1 MAKKWASS
9 LLLAGAAFAG
19 AAAAQDQ
26 APISLHSPQNT
37 PMASPVTGDR
47 AACFLQGEW
56 ERKEENLEHAARL
69 ERCIRG
75 ADALALIKQ
84 GRVDEAFKMMQPPRV
99 PSPATPQP

>member
-26 APISLHSPQNT
+26 APISLHSPQNKPT
-37 PMASPVTGDR
+37 ASPVTGDR

-56 ERKEENLEHAARL
+56 ERKEADPEHAERLEH
-69 ERCIRG
+69 CIRG
-75 ADALALIKQ
+75 ADALALIKV
-84 GRVDEAFKMMQPPRV
+84 GRMAEAMDMMQKPPR
-99 PSPATPQP
+99 PAPAAQP

>member
-1 MAKKWASS
+1 MTKKWASS

-26 APISLHSPQNT
+26 APISLHSPQNAPT
-37 PMASPVTGDR
+37 VSPVKGDR

-56 ERKEENLEHAARL
+56 ERKEENPEHADRL

-75 ADALALIKQ
+75 ADALALIKL
-84 GRVDEAFKMMQPPRV
+84 GRMAEAFELMKPPRAA
-99 PSPATPQP
+99 PSAPQP